1 MVIFNRQT
9 AELEFSIPAHS
20 EDDLLKYRRALLK
33 MLSQIEI
40 VECTDELRKDL
51 LMIYKFLDHFNIG
64 HNQDAC

>member
-9 AELEFSIPAHS
+9 AQLEFSIPAHS

-40 VECTDELRKDL
+40 GGCTDEFRKDL
-51 LMIYKFLDHFNIG
+51 LTIYKFLDHFSIG
-64 HNQDAC
+64 YSQDAC